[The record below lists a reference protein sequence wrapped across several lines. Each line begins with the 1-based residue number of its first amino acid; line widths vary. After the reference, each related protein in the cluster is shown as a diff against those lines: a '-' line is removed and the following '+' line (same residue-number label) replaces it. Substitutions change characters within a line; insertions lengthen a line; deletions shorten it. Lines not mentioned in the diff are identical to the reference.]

1 MQKKLL
7 SHPCLGIY
15 QANITDDGAQEFSKL
30 TGEKL
35 DLRSMEVKPKS
46 KDRELIVPYNPKSP

>member
-1 MQKKLL
+1 M
-7 SHPCLGIY
+7 GIY
-15 QANITDDGAQEFSKL
+15 QANTTDNGAQEFSEL

-35 DLRSMEVKPKS
+35 DLRSMEAKPKS